1 MFKCAAEYEPH
12 FKFIKVVM
20 QKQDQPRERVMS
32 LMPETRDVSLFRHGI
47 TSMSEGR
54 VLLRYLKQQD
64 DSVFSL
70 GLTSYTDDY

>member
-1 MFKCAAEYEPH
+1 
-12 FKFIKVVM
+12 
-20 QKQDQPRERVMS
+20 MS

-64 DSVFSL
+64 DSVFSRFNFL
-70 GLTSYTDDY
+70 YR